1 MPDFKKQ
8 DGTIVTVHESRVQD
22 FLQAFPDATQMPGK
36 ELPPQKEEQG
46 VPVEGTAAPKLTAT
60 VSPSADI
67 SLDLAETAKT
77 GTDVDTLKFTKP
89 KTEAELKLLYNNYND
104 YTSISDDDLKEGFAN
119 NYFNIDNIKG
129 KWTVTPGGGFY
140 APATEADIKKALGD
154 KKYSEY
160 TAWKETGEINLP
172 SSAGQLEELKNQIR
186 QKKNKNFLL
195 ELSDYDRVQFSNYID
210 QKNKKIELASEN
222 LINKRTE
229 LEARSSEI
237 DEKISIFENQIDS
250 IDNEL
255 KAMQDQYGKIS
266 GLDSPNVI
274 NRYNNLLEE
283 RKKIIDNNSGLIK
296 SLEQLNKDS
305 IDYNNT
311 LKSYDI
317 NPEEYINNEAALEL
331 AKLNYSAVDL
341 ASKNLEKFFLGG
353 AAMVGETFAS
363 AAEKLRIID
372 KATLQELSNVA
383 INYNDE
389 LSKSLQKDFPAR
401 LELSEVNSNNLGRYF
416 AETLADQSGSIAS
429 AALPWLGVASKSATV
444 LAATRNIS
452 TAAFGISS
460 YGAKRSEMK
469 IAQINKENNLNNIN
483 KELKR
488 TDLTEQERAEL
499 EEQKSIWEDMPT
511 YSESQM
517 IFAPLLFA
525 GIEMGAERIS
535 AFKQIDVLTDMSK
548 TISRSTFSKSLRAA
562 SMIPK
567 GILIEEAEELV
578 TQVGQNI
585 VDIVGLK
592 EDKSVFEGIDA
603 EFFVKT
609 AITSFAIGGPG
620 HLNNYVEIIK
630 DEFRTAEDKKNIAK
644 FLNKFE
650 LLGKEF
656 NAGNITRKE
665 FNKKR
670 KEILSDLWLQDKI
683 DLRKVNNLTAQQIE
697 EVAEANRIM
706 RKQLRL
712 ASEIGANTKLSE
724 EYKQQEL
731 LELKNKYVKAQISKN
746 KILKQ
751 GQPELS
757 VEAAFYTGLYN
768 LNKDILFELAPE
780 GSEVKIFTSE
790 QESKE
795 WVEANLPEN
804 QRGVISDNAFTDGK
818 NIYINEW
825 VIQKTLGYIG
835 QEAAENIFGKYSP
848 MFAAVSPVHELFHL
862 KISQDKLFF
871 NNKLQGE
878 LKWANQKLRK
888 ALRQK
893 FEEGKVINQEAYDAI
908 IQRLNAMDEA
918 GKADIEEYFTAIS
931 DAQRLGLINK
941 SDFSLDFAMKSLVNK
956 ALRLINPRANIFG
969 NIRTAEDAFNYIEDF
984 NRSAQSKKIFLGG
997 GIEEDEIK
1005 ASKDIKQGIDKFVQN
1020 PDGTK
1025 KYQTKQE
1032 FEASE
1037 DYISAYEAIT
1047 QSNLL
1052 DGLIMQGMTEKGV
1065 TGPAMQDFV
1074 QEVKDDLTTRFV
1086 KNFDPAKNESLF
1098 GWLTGKKGVLNFAKT
1113 AVQTRYVKTK
1123 GQETGLETE
1132 IGGEV
1137 ITRDL
1142 IDEDILIDE
1151 TIDLETS
1158 EDLEASTL
1166 IEPLNALTKD
1176 NQIKKQFVSIVAE
1189 KIKNIKVEDLNY
1201 KTLKDL
1207 APDLTN
1213 KIFGKRT
1220 SDKQEFIRNNAKL
1233 LYDLLPMGAMKMA
1246 IDRTKSATGIQR
1258 SLLMAFYDKGERVV
1272 QRDEIKKGIAGTA
1285 AGLNEQTK
1293 KPFYKPEFLSL
1304 FGANEGQA
1312 QDRNQVTAIKALQK
1326 EIGKAITNRVVR
1338 QALESEN
1345 IPAKV
1350 LFRIADGKSKIMASK
1365 GLNLSILKLEQYHND
1380 VEILSAAL
1388 TRFSKTIN
1396 GVEVKKNSKEIKE
1409 FVKESLAAH
1418 VDNFS
1423 TSTKLLLLYSLS
1435 GTGRDKIEST
1445 LGARYAIFPTIKSA
1459 ANFLNIDK
1467 KILDQI
1473 DLDDYNSILSYA
1485 GIKAITAKKN
1495 LNKTKKIL
1503 ERLKNKDKEL
1513 INIIEKEN
1521 STKEKALKIFI
1532 NDLIK
1537 VAKINENAEK
1547 SIYHILNIQDN
1558 YTLHAVRALHPL
1570 ISFTD
1575 PSVLNADERFHDE
1588 HFSRSKRTAAYI
1600 STIIKN
1606 AIDGET
1612 ADITDSKINLLWRG
1626 MYRGI
1631 ITKTQGDKFSSS
1643 KDFGPQTYIS
1653 QSPLYEMNDN
1663 IEDGDL
1669 HYFLPNTTLN
1679 PYKEIKTLNE
1689 LLDGLAPI
1697 KFAKSENKK
1706 LRVFDFDDTLAR
1718 SASNVLYTMPNGTK
1732 GKLTAEQF
1740 ANRGDDLAEQ
1750 GAKFDFSEFSK
1761 VVKGRKGPLFNV
1773 AKAILDKRGNEDL
1786 FILTA
1791 RPEDSKYAIQEFLKE
1806 LGLKFKIDNITG
1818 LGNSN
1823 PQAKANWIASKLNEG
1838 YNDVYFADDALKNV
1852 KAVNET
1858 LSSYGIKYRT
1868 QAVKASKGLSL
1879 DFNKILEQSTGVKFT
1894 KQFSPVQARVI
1905 GKGKGKKFFIPYSA
1919 DDFVGLLYA
1928 TLGRKEVGDQQMEW
1942 YKENLIRPFSR
1953 GIQQYEA
1960 AKQKALRE
1968 WQILKKQAKEN
1979 VPGGLDKVNA
1989 TGLTNQDAVRLYIW
2003 NKQGMEIPGVKG
2015 DAAFVNDNLKIVQK
2029 SPELKAFAER
2039 LIALN
2044 PEGYPEPSPQW
2055 DSGDITTDIV
2065 SYINGVKRSEFLTE
2079 WKKNAD
2085 EIFSDKNKE
2094 KLRALYGDNYIEA
2107 LEDILHRMRTGTN
2120 RKFGI
2125 SKVERQF
2132 MDWTNNSV
2140 GAIMFFNARS
2150 AVLQTLSAVNF
2161 INFTDNNPINAGLAL
2176 ANFPQ
2181 YIDDFTEL
2189 FNSDFLKQRR
2199 SGLQTDVNADEIA
2212 RAAKGAKN
2220 TARAVLSALLKFG
2233 FTPTQIADS
2242 FAIASGGATFYRNR
2256 IKTYMKEGM
2265 SEQDAKAKAFTDF
2278 QEIAEET
2285 QQSARPDRISLQQA
2299 SSLGRLIL
2307 AFGNTPMQYARL
2319 TKKATLDLINGR
2331 GDWKTNISKIMYYS
2345 VIQNII
2351 FSALQQGLFALLFD
2365 DEDDDKE
2372 KSRLFR
2378 IGNSSLDTLLRG
2390 VGVYGAAAATVKN
2403 MILEIIDQQKSGRPN
2418 YTEVV
2423 IEATAISP
2431 PINSKLRK
2439 LNSAGKTFTYKQSKE
2454 KVFTEGFSLENPALL
2469 ATGQIISALTNLPA
2483 DRVVQKADHIYTAM
2497 QPETELWQAI
2507 ALSLGWSEW
2516 DLNMIKKDLTQ
2527 EDIEKKLRKIER
2539 ILNKI

>member
-1 MPDFKKQ
+1 
-8 DGTIVTVHESRVQD
+8 
-22 FLQAFPDATQMPGK
+22 
-36 ELPPQKEEQG
+36 
-46 VPVEGTAAPKLTAT
+46 
-60 VSPSADI
+60 
-67 SLDLAETAKT
+67 
-77 GTDVDTLKFTKP
+77 
-89 KTEAELKLLYNNYND
+89 
-104 YTSISDDDLKEGFAN
+104 
-119 NYFNIDNIKG
+119 
-129 KWTVTPGGGFY
+129 
-140 APATEADIKKALGD
+140 
-154 KKYSEY
+154 
-160 TAWKETGEINLP
+160 
-172 SSAGQLEELKNQIR
+172 
-186 QKKNKNFLL
+186 
-195 ELSDYDRVQFSNYID
+195 
-210 QKNKKIELASEN
+210 
-222 LINKRTE
+222 
-229 LEARSSEI
+229 
-237 DEKISIFENQIDS
+237 
-250 IDNEL
+250 
-255 KAMQDQYGKIS
+255 
-266 GLDSPNVI
+266 
-274 NRYNNLLEE
+274 
-283 RKKIIDNNSGLIK
+283 
-296 SLEQLNKDS
+296 
-305 IDYNNT
+305 
-311 LKSYDI
+311 
-317 NPEEYINNEAALEL
+317 
-331 AKLNYSAVDL
+331 
-341 ASKNLEKFFLGG
+341 
-353 AAMVGETFAS
+353 
-363 AAEKLRIID
+363 
-372 KATLQELSNVA
+372 
-383 INYNDE
+383 
-389 LSKSLQKDFPAR
+389 
-401 LELSEVNSNNLGRYF
+401 
-416 AETLADQSGSIAS
+416 
-429 AALPWLGVASKSATV
+429 
-444 LAATRNIS
+444 
-452 TAAFGISS
+452 
-460 YGAKRSEMK
+460 
-469 IAQINKENNLNNIN
+469 
-483 KELKR
+483 
-488 TDLTEQERAEL
+488 
-499 EEQKSIWEDMPT
+499 
-511 YSESQM
+511 
-517 IFAPLLFA
+517 
-525 GIEMGAERIS
+525 
-535 AFKQIDVLTDMSK
+535 
-548 TISRSTFSKSLRAA
+548 
-562 SMIPK
+562 
-567 GILIEEAEELV
+567 
-578 TQVGQNI
+578 
-585 VDIVGLK
+585 
-592 EDKSVFEGIDA
+592 
-603 EFFVKT
+603 
-609 AITSFAIGGPG
+609 
-620 HLNNYVEIIK
+620 
-630 DEFRTAEDKKNIAK
+630 
-644 FLNKFE
+644 
-650 LLGKEF
+650 
-656 NAGNITRKE
+656 
-665 FNKKR
+665 
-670 KEILSDLWLQDKI
+670 
-683 DLRKVNNLTAQQIE
+683 
-697 EVAEANRIM
+697 
-706 RKQLRL
+706 
-712 ASEIGANTKLSE
+712 
-724 EYKQQEL
+724 
-731 LELKNKYVKAQISKN
+731 
-746 KILKQ
+746 
-751 GQPELS
+751 
-757 VEAAFYTGLYN
+757 
-768 LNKDILFELAPE
+768 
-780 GSEVKIFTSE
+780 
-790 QESKE
+790 
-795 WVEANLPEN
+795 
-804 QRGVISDNAFTDGK
+804 
-818 NIYINEW
+818 
-825 VIQKTLGYIG
+825 
-835 QEAAENIFGKYSP
+835 

-908 IQRLNAMDEA
+908 IQRLDAMDEG

-956 ALRLINPRANIFG
+956 ALTLINPRANIFG
-969 NIRTAEDAFNYIEDF
+969 NIKTTEDAFNYIEDF

-997 GIEEDEIK
+997 ATEKDEIK

-1020 PDGTK
+1020 IDGTK

-1037 DYISAYEAIT
+1037 DYINAYEAIT

-1065 TGPAMQDFV
+1065 IGPAMQDFV

-1098 GWLTGKKGVLNFAKT
+1098 GWLTGKNGVLNFAKI

-1158 EDLEASTL
+1158 EGLEASTL

-1176 NQIKKQFVSIVAE
+1176 NQIKKQFVSTVAE
-1189 KIKNIKVEDLNY
+1189 KIKNIKVENLNY

-1207 APDLTN
+1207 APELTN

-1272 QRDEIKKGIAGTA
+1272 QRDEIKKEIAGTA
-1285 AGLNEQTK
+1285 AGLNEQIK

-1326 EIGKAITNRVVR
+1326 EIGKAITNRTAR

-1365 GLNLSILKLEQYHND
+1365 GLNLSIPKLEQYHND

-1396 GVEVKKNSKEIKE
+1396 GVEVKKGSKEIKE
-1409 FVKESLAAH
+1409 FVKQSLAPH

-1435 GTGRDKIEST
+1435 GTGRDKIENN
-1445 LGARYAIFPTIKSA
+1445 LGARYAIFPTIKST

-1467 KILDQI
+1467 KTLDQI
-1473 DLDDYNSILSYA
+1473 DLNDYNSVLAYA

-1495 LNKTKKIL
+1495 LNKTKKVL

-1521 STKEKALKIFI
+1521 SIKEKALKIFI

-1537 VAKINENAEK
+1537 VAKINDNAEK

-1575 PSVLNADERFHDE
+1575 PSVLNEDERFHDE
-1588 HFSRSKRTAAYI
+1588 HFSRSKRTSAYI

-1612 ADITDSKINLLWRG
+1612 ADVTDSKINLLWRG

-1697 KFAKSENKK
+1697 KSIKSENKK

-1718 SASNVLYTMPNGTK
+1718 SASNVLYTMPNGVK

-1740 ANRGDDLAEQ
+1740 ASRGDDLAEQ
-1750 GAKFDFSEFSK
+1750 GAKFDFSEFNK
-1761 VVKGRKGPLFNV
+1761 VVKGKKGPLFNV
-1773 AKAILDKRGNEDL
+1773 AKAILNKRGNEDL

-1791 RPEDSKYAIQEFLKE
+1791 RPADSKYAIQEFLKE
-1806 LGLKFKIDNITG
+1806 LGLQFKIDNITG
-1818 LGNSN
+1818 LGSSN

-1852 KAVNET
+1852 KAVDET

-1868 QAVKASKGLSL
+1868 QTVKASKGLSRE
-1879 DFNKILEQSTGVKFT
+1879 FNEKILQATTGVKWFD
-1894 KQFSPVQARVI
+1894 KFSPVDARI
-1905 GKGKGKKFFIPYSA
+1905 MGKGKGKKFFIPYSA
-1919 DDFVGLLYA
+1919 DDFVGLLYT
-1928 TLGRKEVGDQQMEW
+1928 TLGTKKQGGNEQMQW
-1942 YKENLIRPFSR
+1942 YQDNLLRPFSR

-1960 AKQKALRE
+1960 AKQNALRE
-1968 WQILKKQAKEN
+1968 WQIIKKEAKKD
-1979 VPGGLDKVNA
+1979 VPGGLNKKND
-1989 TGLTNQDAVRLYIW
+1989 TGLTNQDAVRIFIW
-2003 NKQGMEIPGVKG
+2003 NEQGMEIPGAGNKLI
-2015 DAAFVNDNLKIVQK
+2015 NDNLEVVKNNPKLQ
-2029 SPELKAFAER
+2029 EFAER
-2039 LIALN
+2039 LMALN
-2044 PEGYPEPSPQW
+2044 PEGYPEPSKNW

-2065 SYINGVKRSEFLTE
+2065 SYINDVKRSEFLTE
-2079 WKKNAD
+2079 FKENAE
-2085 EIFSDKNKE
+2085 EIFSDENKQ

-2107 LEDILHRMRTGTN
+2107 LDDILFRMTTGTN
-2120 RKFGI
+2120 RRKGA
-2125 SKVERQF
+2125 SKVEQEF
-2132 MDWTNNSV
+2132 MNWTNRSV

-2161 INFTDNNPINAGLAL
+2161 INFSDNNPINAAIAF

-2181 YIDDFTEL
+2181 YIKDFVAL

-2199 SGLQTDVNADEIA
+2199 TGLQTDVNADEIA
-2212 RAAKGAKN
+2212 RAAKGSKN
-2220 TARAVLSALLKFG
+2220 TARAMLSALLKFG

-2256 IKTYMKEGM
+2256 INTYLKEGLTQK
-2265 SEQDAKAKAFTDF
+2265 EAEEKAFTDF

-2299 SSLGRLIL
+2299 SSLGRIVLSF
-2307 AFGNTPMQYARL
+2307 ANTPMQYARL

-2331 GDWKTNISKIMYYS
+2331 GDWKTNVSKIAYYS

-2378 IGNSSLDTLLRG
+2378 IGNSSIDTLLRG
-2390 VGVYGAAAATVKN
+2390 IGVYGAAAATVKN
-2403 MILEIIDQQKSGRPN
+2403 MILEIIEQSKKSRPD
-2418 YTEVV
+2418 YTK
-2423 IEATAISP
+2423 IAIAATSISP

-2439 LNSAGKTFTYKQSKE
+2439 LESAGKTFTYKQSKE
-2454 KVFTEGFSLENPALL
+2454 KVFTEGFSLENPVFL
-2469 ATGQIISALTNLPA
+2469 AGGKVLSAATNLPA
-2483 DRVVQKADHIYTAM
+2483 DRIVQKADHIYTAM

-2516 DLNMIKKDLTQ
+2516 DLGMIENQTKKSKTP
-2527 EDIEKKLRKIER
+2527 LRRSNARKTAKR
-2539 ILNKI
+2539 KTAKRKTAKRKMAN